1 MYNFFFLK
9 QIPPIRWRGR
19 TVALL
24 SSSFLWLSRLDI
36 KWKCWIFS
44 LQLLRFSPPRRRRRR
59 RWMNKISNAK
69 ERWCSRR
76 LRYLP
81 FQLLAAKSVTLSKHE
96 RELRMVKIKFFK
108 HQKGARQPPTDD
120 DWYFVKKREKYQVK
134 TMEKEINDIL
144 ILIRAFWQKKNI
156 ELSRL
161 LWSRQ
166 GRSFVCFL
174 SSLITKMRFA
184 ITFLPD

>member
-1 MYNFFFLK
+1 MWEFERDLSEMILRHWTSESNKYLIELCTTSFFSSKFL
-9 QIPPIRWRGR
+9 PSSGEGER
-19 TVALL
+19 LL
-24 SSSFLWLSRLDI
+24 FSLLSFLWLSRLDI

-120 DWYFVKKREKYQVK
+120 DWYFVKK
-134 TMEKEINDIL
+134 
-144 ILIRAFWQKKNI
+144 KKKSI
-156 ELSRL
+156 KLRP
-161 LWSRQ
+161 WR
-166 GRSFVCFL
+166 R
-174 SSLITKMRFA
+174 K
-184 ITFLPD
+184 